1 MNAPRKSKTI
11 SDQELDRALDA
22 DFEHSYFDEEHM
34 EFVPTV
40 CEGLG
45 TDFE

>member
-1 MNAPRKSKTI
+1 MKAPRKSKTV
-11 SDQELDRALDA
+11 SDKELDRALDA
-22 DFEHSYFDEEHM
+22 DFEHSYFDEEPM

-40 CEGLG
+40 FEGLG